1 MPRAAKRTA
10 KGRVPLSRERVLRA
24 AGALADQG
32 GIEALTMASLGRR
45 LGVEAMSLYRHVRNK
60 EDILDGIVDIV
71 FSEIELPASEAQW
84 KTAMRQRA
92 ISAREVLARHSWAIG
107 LMESLTRPGPA
118 NLRHH
123 DAVLGILRGS
133 GFSSAM
139 ATRAYNL
146 MNSFIYGFVLQE
158 MSLPFA
164 TREEMADVGKTMLP
178 RMPSDEYPHLRQVA
192 IDLVKSGFVYGN
204 EFEVGLDLILDGID
218 RTIKVKA

>member
-1 MPRAAKRTA
+1 MPSAAKSTA
-10 KGRVPLSRERVLRA
+10 KRRVPLSRERVLRA
-24 AGALADQG
+24 AVALADKG

-71 FSEIELPASEAQW
+71 FSEIELPASKAQW
-84 KTAMRQRA
+84 KTGMRQRA

-178 RMPSDEYPHLRQVA
+178 HMPSDEYPHLRQVA

-204 EFEVGLDLILDGID
+204 EFAVGLDLILDGIG
-218 RTIKVKA
+218 RTIKARA